1 MPRASESE
9 KLGWEPQ
16 VGELW
21 RDLKGE
27 HNLILDG
34 SLDEGDLFY
43 KLLTLET
50 GHIYPLEPLSSW
62 ITSNQDPDRPFYC
75 TRIG

>member
-1 MPRASESE
+1 MPRASVREN
-9 KLGWEPQ
+9 LGWEPQ

-21 RDLKGE
+21 LDLNGE

-34 SLDEGDLFY
+34 SADDGDLYY

-62 ITSNQDPDRPFYC
+62 VRSSQDPDKPFYC
-75 TRIG
+75 TRVG